1 MAGVDVQWESVS
13 HGFSSDRGR
22 VEVLKGLSFVISAGA
37 SVSVMG
43 PSGAGKSTL
52 LSLVGGLERPEQ
64 GEVRVGGTPLSAM
77 ARNDLAAYRRTTV
90 GFVFQHF
97 GLLDTLTAIENVALA
112 RTLAGASARESK
124 RRAADLLEQV
134 GMADRAGHLPA
145 QLSGGERQ
153 RVAVARAIANDP
165 HLILAD
171 EPTGNLDE
179 ANADLVVDLLES
191 LHACLG
197 CTVIMVTHD
206 PVLAARAQVP
216 LRLHDGHLV
225 PMSEH
230 VSQGAEPRPTV
241 AS

>member
-1 MAGVDVQWESVS
+1 VQWEFVS

-22 VEVLKGLSFVISAGA
+22 IEVLRNLSYAIPAGA

-52 LSLVGGLERPEQ
+52 LALVGGLERPDQ
-64 GEVRVGGTPLSAM
+64 GEVRVGGTPLAAQS
-77 ARNDLAAYRRTTV
+77 RNDLAAYRCTTV

-112 RTLAGASARESK
+112 RTLAGGSARDAK
-124 RRAADLLEQV
+124 RRAAELLEQV
-134 GMADRAGHLPA
+134 GMGDRSGHLPS

-165 HLILAD
+165 QLILAD

-179 ANADLVVDLLES
+179 ANAELVVNLLES
-191 LHACLG
+191 LHAHLG

-206 PVLAARAQVP
+206 PALAGRAEVP
-216 LRLHDGHLV
+216 LRLHDGQLV
-225 PMSEH
+225 PMREPGISTPARAR
-230 VSQGAEPRPTV
+230 SGAP
-241 AS
+241 